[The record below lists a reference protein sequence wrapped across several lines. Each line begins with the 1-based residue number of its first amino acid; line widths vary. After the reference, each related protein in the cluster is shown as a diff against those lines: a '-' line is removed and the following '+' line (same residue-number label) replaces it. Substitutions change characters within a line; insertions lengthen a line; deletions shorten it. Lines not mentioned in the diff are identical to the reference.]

1 MSERDDRLWQSGYV
15 KLPGDRGI
23 SQAESRVY
31 QRCSGCGGYFRADA
45 LKVYTDHHECQP
57 PKAPVTPIAV
67 ERRRRPSAAP
77 RLAPSLSSLTS
88 RRRT

>member
-1 MSERDDRLWQSGYV
+1 MSEREDRLWQSGYV
-15 KLPGDRGI
+15 KLRGDTGI

-31 QRCSGCGGYFRADA
+31 QRCSGCGGYFRVDA
-45 LKVYTDHHECQP
+45 LKVHTGHHECRP
-57 PKAPVTPIAV
+57 TKAPDTPIAV

-77 RLAPSLSSLTS
+77 LAPSLSSLTS